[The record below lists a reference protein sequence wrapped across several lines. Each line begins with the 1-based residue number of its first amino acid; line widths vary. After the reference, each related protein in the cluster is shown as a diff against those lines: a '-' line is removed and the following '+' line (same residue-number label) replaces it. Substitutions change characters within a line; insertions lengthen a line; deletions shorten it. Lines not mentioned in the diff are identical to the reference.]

1 MFDIQILFSATTMIF
16 RFVNAM
22 PPRLILRH
30 LGTARRRVPTHATQH
45 PESNA
50 EQP

>member
-1 MFDIQILFSATTMIF
+1 MLDIQILLSATTMIF
-16 RFVNAM
+16 RFVNAI

-30 LGTARRRVPTHATQH
+30 LGTARRNAPPHATQR
-45 PESNA
+45 PESNT

>member
-1 MFDIQILFSATTMIF
+1 MFDIQTLFSATTMIL
-16 RFVNAM
+16 RFINVV

-30 LGTARRRVPTHATQH
+30 LGTARRRAPRHATQRL
-45 PESNA
+45 ESNT